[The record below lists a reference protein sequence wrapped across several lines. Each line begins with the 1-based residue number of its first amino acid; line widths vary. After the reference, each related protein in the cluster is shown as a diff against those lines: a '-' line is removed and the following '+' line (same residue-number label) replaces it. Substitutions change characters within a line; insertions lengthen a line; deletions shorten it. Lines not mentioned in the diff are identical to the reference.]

1 MGRVQFFLTFSL
13 YCCLLSY
20 SPAIRVLAKD
30 IPVPKGIPIPKN
42 IPKDIPVRYL
52 GIEQG
57 LSNNAVVSIYQ
68 DHNGFL
74 WFGTYDGLNR
84 YDGYGFKIFHNII
97 GDSTSLA
104 INNIYTIEEDNN
116 HNLWV
121 GGQKGLSVYSPVR
134 SAFSSLR
141 YTSLTGSRELL
152 QDNVHVVKAAN
163 TGYILVGT
171 QHNGLLVFTGSWN
184 TGTTGVQ
191 IPLNND
197 KDGVYDVTAIES
209 AEGKN
214 SWVFVQ
220 HKGLYSYDTQRKKL
234 IFVNS
239 SIKQANCLRK
249 DKKGR
254 LWLAND
260 DGLFQYDPLSNTFSQ
275 SLVPANV
282 KVIALCA
289 DKQDILW
296 IGTDGAGVWL
306 LPNEA
311 RLAQPLLANN
321 GRSLVNSNAIY
332 TIYEDIE
339 GRKWIGTLRGGI
351 NIIEP
356 GSVPFGKITY
366 DAPGSNNLV
375 DNFILSFC
383 GDGNDNV
390 WIGTDGAGLRYWDRE
405 KNTFTAFR
413 HDPLNPHS
421 VSSNFITSVTRD
433 FRNDLWVSTWFG
445 GINQLQKASGS
456 FKRYTCFNPK
466 NNTEENNVWLVY
478 EDAQKRLW
486 ASATNEGSL
495 YLYNRETDKFELFDG
510 DLTNL
515 QCLAEDSEGRF
526 WGGNYTTLIKID
538 RQQKKHQVYNIGYP
552 VRCIHED
559 RNRHLWLGTQGGG
572 LLLFDPNTGQYTR
585 YTTKDGLPSNTLLR
599 FLEDGKDNLWISTFN
614 GLSRFNLTSRTF
626 RNFTQSDGLQSNQFS
641 FNAALALRSGEFL
654 FGGIKGF
661 NIFFPDSIQYRAA
674 PPRIFLDGLKINN
687 RSVAGDTSYGPGL
700 EIERLSQ
707 VTVPFDKA
715 MLSIDFIALAYT
727 GADKINYAY
736 YLEGWDK
743 GWNYVGDIRT
753 ANYSKLGEGNYVFKI
768 KVTNP
773 DGTWSGETQLLKI
786 IVLPP
791 WYRTWWAYLL
801 YGLFLAGSIYG
812 YIRYAKRQER
822 LKYEIKLAHL
832 ESEKEKN
839 LSEKKLSFFTNISH
853 EFRSPLTL
861 IIDPLKRAI
870 HNNDGIVSHNDL
882 ATAHRNARRL
892 LSLVDQLLLFRK
904 ADSGAD
910 ILKISVINIVEL
922 CNEVYQCFAQQATS
936 RNITYQFATTR
947 ESIEIQGDYEKIE
960 IALFNLLSNAFK
972 FTPAQGSILFT
983 IAETPD
989 SVDIDIRDTGCGI
1002 EETDIDRIFG
1012 KFQQADPRS
1021 GDQNT
1026 GFGIGLYL
1034 VKHFIESHN
1043 GKVTCRST
1051 IGEGT
1056 TFTISLLKGAAGL
1069 PNSYIMKGPGRKFEL
1084 LDELVD
1090 GQTPDPALTGQ
1101 TQAPALNGKTPTQ
1114 ALGGKTAIQALGG
1127 KTAEE
1132 VITEKRSILVI
1143 DDNEEIRNYLLGLFS
1158 PQYLCYNTDNGTDG
1172 FRLAALHI
1180 PDLIISD
1187 INMKGMDGIE
1197 LCTKIRQSDSMGH
1210 IPIILLTAAV
1220 TSDTRLKGI
1229 EGGADDYITKPF
1241 DSAHLMARV
1250 ETILKNRTTLQR
1262 YFLDSIT
1269 LKESQVKVPAEYQD
1283 FLRKCIAVIEANIDN
1298 EEFTMKKFSQAMGM
1312 SHSRLNQKVKAISGQ
1327 RLNAFIRSIR
1337 LRRAA
1342 VLMLTE
1348 NMNVNQAAFQ
1358 IGISDTRYFR
1368 EQFVKVFGMTPSEYI
1383 KKYRQSFNKNFN
1395 TIREEE

>member
-1 MGRVQFFLTFSL
+1 MRRVKNFITFSL
-13 YCCLLSY
+13 CLLLY
-20 SPAIRVLAKD
+20 SPTLPAKD
-30 IPVPKGIPIPKN
+30 IPKDTLRTLPKET
-42 IPKDIPVRYL
+42 PVRYL

-57 LSNNAVVSIYQ
+57 LSNNAVITICQ

-104 INNIYTIEEDNN
+104 VNNIYTIEEDNN
-116 HNLWV
+116 HNLWI
-121 GGQKGLSVYSPVR
+121 GGQKGLSVYNPVK
-134 SAFSSLR
+134 SGFSSVR
-141 YTSLTGSRELL
+141 FTSLAGSLELL
-152 QDNVHVVKAAN
+152 QDNVHMVKAA
-163 TGYILVGT
+163 GAGFILVGT
-171 QHNGLLVFTGSWN
+171 QHNGLLVFPGSGN
-184 TGTTGVQ
+184 TGVQ

-197 KDGVYDVTAIES
+197 KYGEYDVTAVEPGAGYI
-209 AEGKN
+209 

-220 HKGLYSYDTQRKKL
+220 YKGLYRYDARQKKL
-234 IFVNS
+234 ALVNS
-239 SIKQANCLRK
+239 SIKQANCLRM

-254 LWLAND
+254 LWLANEN
-260 DGLFQYDPLSNTFSQ
+260 GLYQYNFLSNTFSQ
-275 SLVPANV
+275 SLVPAKV
-282 KVIALCA
+282 KVVTLCA
-289 DKQDILW
+289 DKQNILW

-306 LPNEA
+306 LPDEA
-311 RLAQPLLANN
+311 GLARPLLADN
-321 GRSLVNSNAIY
+321 GRALVNSNSVY
-332 TIYEDIE
+332 VIYEDVE

-356 GSVPFGKITY
+356 GSVPFGKVTY
-366 DAPGSNNLV
+366 DRPGSNNLV

-383 GDGNDNV
+383 EDGNSNV

-405 KNTFTAFR
+405 KNTFTTFR
-413 HDPLNPHS
+413 HDAQNPHS

-433 FRNDLWVSTWFG
+433 YRDDIWISTWFG
-445 GINQLQKASGS
+445 GINQFQKASGS
-456 FKRYTCFNPK
+456 FKHYTCFNPG
-466 NNTEENNVWLVY
+466 NGTEENNVWQVY

-510 DLTNL
+510 SLSNL
-515 QCLAEDSEGRF
+515 QCLAEDSEGNF

-538 RQQKKHQVYNIGYP
+538 RLHKKHKVYPIGYP

-559 RNRHLWLGTQGGG
+559 RNRNLWLGTQGGG
-572 LLLFDPNTGQYTR
+572 LLLFNPMTGQYIR
-585 YTTKDGLPSNTLLR
+585 YTTKDGLPNNTILR
-599 FLEDGKDNLWISTFN
+599 FLEDGKNNLWISTFN
-614 GLSRFNLTSRTF
+614 GLSRFNLSSRTF
-626 RNFTQSDGLQSNQFS
+626 RNFTQSDGLQSNEFS

-674 PPRIFLDGLKINN
+674 APRIFLNGLKINN
-687 RSVAGDTSYGPGL
+687 KSVEGDNSYSRGL
-700 EIERLSQ
+700 EIERLNQ
-707 VTVPFDKA
+707 VTVPFDNA
-715 MLSIDFIALAYT
+715 VLSIDFIALSYT
-727 GADKINYAY
+727 GVDKINYAY

-743 GWNYVGDIRT
+743 GWNYTGDIRT
-753 ANYSKLGEGNYVFKI
+753 ANYSKLGEGKYIFKI
-768 KVTNP
+768 KATNP
-773 DGTWSGETQLLKI
+773 DGSWSRETQLLKI

-801 YGLFLAGSIYG
+801 YGLFLTGAIYI
-812 YIRYAKRQER
+812 YTRYAKRQER

-832 ESEKEKN
+832 ESEKEKQ

-910 ILKISVINIVEL
+910 ILKSSVINIVEL

-936 RNITYQFATTR
+936 RNITYLFTTSR
-947 ESIEIQGDYEKIE
+947 QSIEIQGDYEKIE

-972 FTPAQGSILFT
+972 FTPAQGSILFN
-983 IAETPD
+983 IMETPE
-989 SVDIDIRDTGCGI
+989 SVHIDISDTGCGI
-1002 EETDIDRIFG
+1002 DEADIDRIFE
-1012 KFQQADPRS
+1012 KFRQADPKP
-1021 GDQNT
+1021 GNQNT

-1034 VKHFIESHN
+1034 VRHFIESHK

-1051 IGEGT
+1051 VGQGT
-1056 TFTISLLKGAAGL
+1056 TFTISLLKGAEGL
-1069 PNSYIMKGPGRKFEL
+1069 PETSVLIGTGKKFML

-1090 GQTPDPALTGQ
+1090 GQNPMPPPPLT
-1101 TQAPALNGKTPTQ
+1101 
-1114 ALGGKTAIQALGG
+1114 G

-1132 VITEKRSILVI
+1132 VITEKKSILVI
-1143 DDNEEIRNYLLGLFS
+1143 DDNEEIRKYLLGLFS
-1158 PQYLCYNTDNGTDG
+1158 PQYLLYHADNGTDG
-1172 FRLAALHI
+1172 FRLAEQFI
-1180 PDLIISD
+1180 PDLVISD

-1197 LCTKIRQSDSMGH
+1197 LCTKLKQSGSMGH
-1210 IPIILLTAAV
+1210 IPVILLTAAAA
-1220 TSDTRLKGI
+1220 SDTKLKGI

-1241 DSAHLMARV
+1241 DSTHLLARV
-1250 ETILKNRTTLQR
+1250 ETMLKNRNTLQR

-1269 LKESQVKVPAEYQD
+1269 LKETTIKVPVEYRD
-1283 FLRKCIAVIEANIDN
+1283 FLQKCITVIEANIDN

-1342 VLMLTE
+1342 VLMLTD

-1358 IGISDTRYFR
+1358 IGISDPRYFR

-1383 KKYRQSFNKNFN
+1383 KRYRQSFNKNFN
-1395 TIREEE
+1395 TIREEEK